1 MRNPPCAWYKY
12 NIRTDCLL
20 AAPFRATSSMRP
32 TAGILE
38 ADNKPATHCSAYHHL
53 WSCYQ
58 LYGVQPPRTPVF
70 SSG

>member
-38 ADNKPATHCSAYHHL
+38 ADNSHHAPLSSAIAKTVL
-53 WSCYQ
+53 EEVKGRAD
-58 LYGVQPPRTPVF
+58 LV
-70 SSG
+70 